1 MLNFKSKTF
10 LSLTLLLLSFSI
22 VSAQKGKMFPKME
35 ATTINDK
42 EIVLPN
48 AVKGKATLIGVA
60 YSKKSQEN
68 LESWMQPIYTTF
80 INPPK
85 SDLFGSTTYNVN
97 MQFVAL
103 ARGIAKAAEKTLK
116 SSMKKNI
123 DKKLHDNVAIVLGS
137 VKEYKN
143 SLGLGAKDV
152 PYFFILDP
160 NGKILFVTSGKY
172 SPSKMS
178 AIEDALYDYT
188 E

>member
-1 MLNFKSKTF
+1 MNSKTILAF
-10 LSLTLLLLSFSI
+10 I
-22 VSAQKGKMFPKME
+22 VLCFTFHGLFAQKGQMFPTMKAE
-35 ATTINDK
+35 TINDK
-42 EIVLPN
+42 VITLPDHT
-48 AVKGKATLIGVA
+48 KGKATLIGVA

-68 LESWMQPIYTTF
+68 LESWMQPIYSTF

-116 SSMKKNI
+116 GNMKKNI

-137 VKEYKN
+137 VKEYKKKLN
-143 SLGLGAKDV
+143 LGAKDD
-152 PYFFILDP
+152 PYFFILSP
-160 NGKILFVTSGKY
+160 EGKILFVTSGKY